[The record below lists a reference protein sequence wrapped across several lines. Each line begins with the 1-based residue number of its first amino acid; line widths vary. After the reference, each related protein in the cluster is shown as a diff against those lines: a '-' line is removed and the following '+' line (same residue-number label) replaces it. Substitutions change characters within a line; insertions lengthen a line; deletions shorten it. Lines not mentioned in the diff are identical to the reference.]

1 MALTRALSN
10 ATETESSHP
19 NLNTA
24 RHLRQAGQFIAQA
37 LLFQGSFYSL
47 SLSSLEHALQQMVK
61 CLGRPA
67 IVGGGRE
74 RLASE

>member
-1 MALTRALSN
+1 VALTRALSN

-24 RHLRQAGQFIAQA
+24 RHFRQAGQFIAQT
-37 LLFQGSFYSL
+37 LFLQGSFYSL
-47 SLSSLEHALQQMVK
+47 LLSSLKHALHYYYGQ
-61 CLGRPA
+61 
-67 IVGGGRE
+67 E